1 MFSEVNRVMPCQGK
15 CFPGGWLEARVCGPS
30 APPPGHTSAK
40 GDITLFPVTL
50 FPLISRLVG
59 ATTFLEMS

>member
-1 MFSEVNRVMPCQGK
+1 MSGK
-15 CFPGGWLEARVCGPS
+15 VSPRWLARGMGLWPHL
-30 APPPGHTSAK
+30 PHPLDTPLLAK

-59 ATTFLEMS
+59 ATTFLEMRWDKGEGA